1 MLMVL
6 KYFCKEKLFCDDSDY
21 PEIGAELIL
30 SLYLPVFKIMSWFPS
45 HLPKMSKKVWLVGFS
60 YHYELMDFITNYV
73 YCPVDAQTVPSLATW
88 SLFKLMPDS
97 VGIALVACGKLP
109 FFLE

>member
-1 MLMVL
+1 MN
-6 KYFCKEKLFCDDSDY
+6 
-21 PEIGAELIL
+21 
-30 SLYLPVFKIMSWFPS
+30 
-45 HLPKMSKKVWLVGFS
+45 KKVWLVGFS

-73 YCPVDAQTVPSLATW
+73 YCAVDAQTVPSLATW
-88 SLFKLMPDS
+88 ILFKLMPDS